1 MNAKRKIISLLL
13 VLVLAVGALASCAPA
28 KTKVVGTVGEY
39 KVSYDEFYFLAFSY
53 KRGLEA
59 KYGEY
64 GALDAENAKKFDD
77 ELREL
82 VYSNIVTNY
91 AILSLC
97 AEEGLTL
104 KSEGLDGRV
113 DEYLE
118 KIIISDFN
126 SDKGLYKDSLKQ
138 YGMTEHYLKLS
149 TSVDMLY
156 SDLLTVYLE
165 RFDGANDNAKLKDII
180 KKEFVRTWHIA
191 VLNDAGESIEANRDK
206 AEMALSKYRDGSMS
220 MYKLIGSQ
228 YNEDLSITD
237 LDGVYFTRGSMDEAY
252 EKAAFALE
260 IGEVSDVVATA
271 DAFYVI
277 QRLALEDAYINKN
290 LEELKEAYMGSVIY
304 DLVEEKKGELA
315 FEPNDFAKELDLSG
329 LEAPAGDGLVIG
341 LIIGGAVLLI
351 AGAVVVVIIVK
362 KRRDKALIEKKRR
375 LNGKN

>member
-1 MNAKRKIISLLL
+1 MKKKIISLLL
-13 VLVLAVGALASCAPA
+13 VLVLAVSALASCAPS
-28 KTKVVGTVGEY
+28 KTKTVGTVGEY
-39 KVSYDEFYFLAFSY
+39 EVAYDELYFLACSY

-64 GALDAENAKKFDD
+64 GALDTENAKKFDD

-104 KSEGLDGRV
+104 ESEGLEGRV
-113 DEYLE
+113 DEYIE

-126 SDKGLYKDSLKQ
+126 SDKDLYKDSIKQ
-138 YGMTEHYLKLS
+138 YGMTEHYLKFS

-156 SDLLTVYLE
+156 SDLLAIYLE
-165 RFDGANDNAKLKDII
+165 RFDGANDTAKLKDII

-191 VLNDAGESIEANRDK
+191 VVNDEGESIEANREK

-228 YNEDLSITD
+228 YNEDISITD
-237 LDGVYFTRGSMDEAY
+237 LDGVYFARGSMNEEY
-252 EKAAFALE
+252 EKAAFALKV
-260 IGEVSDVVATA
+260 GEVSGVIPTA

-277 QRLALEDAYINKN
+277 QRLELEDAYINKH
-290 LEELKEAYMGSVIY
+290 LEELKEDYMGSVIY

-315 FEPNDFAKELDLSG
+315 FEPNDFTKELDLSG

-351 AGAVVVVIIVK
+351 AGAIVTVIIVR
-362 KRRDKALIEKKRR
+362 KRRAKALIEKKRR